1 MKSTN
6 KIVIDFI
13 LHAVFLLTNNLVE
26 LVVIYIYNY
35 EKFVNNSLVA
45 F

>member
-6 KIVIDFI
+6 KIVIDLI

-26 LVVIYIYNY
+26 LVIIYTYMIMR
-35 EKFVNNSLVA
+35 NSLVA